1 MLHLNRRKVLKSAA
15 AAGLGAMVPGALLWP
30 IRAMAKEA
38 EPLPVAGVITEYRTA
53 SHADVILGKILEG
66 YRQDG
71 GPGPGLKLVSVF
83 TDQFAAK
90 DLCRPLAQKYGFRLA
105 SSIDDAVTLG
115 TNEVQVAGVLSVGEH
130 GIYPYT
136 PDTKQH
142 MYPRKRFFDE
152 IVATFRR
159 CGKAVPVF
167 NDKHL
172 SYRWDEALAMYETAR
187 AMNFPFLAGSSVPL
201 AWRQPVL
208 DLPLGCEI
216 EAAVGVGYGG
226 LEAYG
231 YHALEALQS
240 LIERR
245 RGGET
250 GVSSV
255 QAVQGD
261 GIQQA
266 EHDGRW
272 SRELFEAALKVLPGA
287 PKDNDT
293 WRNNPNSA
301 AYLVEHRDGLKSAT
315 LIAEGLASQFAAAVK
330 LKGRPEPLATLFALQ
345 PGPPYGHF
353 AYLVDAFEQTIRTG
367 RAVSPVERTL
377 LTTGVLDRAM
387 HSLAESH
394 QRFETPELNVA
405 YQPGDWPFANHP
417 KSHLILPNN

>member
-1 MLHLNRRKVLKSAA
+1 MSHLNRRGVLKSVA
-15 AAGLGAMVPGALLWP
+15 AAGLGAIMPGNMLWP
-30 IRAMAKEA
+30 RRVKANAV

-83 TDQFAAK
+83 TDQIAAQ

-105 SSIDDAVTLG
+105 SSIDDAVTSG
-115 TNEVQVAGVLSVGEH
+115 SDEIQVAGVFSVGEH
-130 GIYPYT
+130 GNYPLT

-159 CGKAVPVF
+159 CGKVVPVF

-172 SYRWDEALAMYETAR
+172 SYRWDEAIQMYETSR
-187 AMNFPFLAGSSVPL
+187 AMKIPFLAGSSVPL

-208 DLPLGCEI
+208 DLPIGCEI

-245 RGGET
+245 RGGES
-250 GVSSV
+250 GVASV

-261 GIQQA
+261 GILEAEQQ
-266 EHDGRW
+266 GRW
-272 SRELFEAALKVLPGA
+272 SRELFEAALKVLPGS
-287 PKDNDT
+287 PKDNGT

-315 LIAEGLASQFAAAVK
+315 LIAEGLATQFAAAVK
-330 LKGRPEPLATLFALQ
+330 LKGRSEPLATRFALQ
-345 PGPPYGHF
+345 PSAPYGHF
-353 AYLVDAFEQTIRTG
+353 AYIVDAFEQTIRTG
-367 RAVSPVERTL
+367 KAVYPVERTL

-394 QRFETPELNVA
+394 KRFETPELSIA
-405 YQPGDWPFANHP
+405 YQAGDWPFANHP
-417 KSHLILPNN
+417 NSHLILPNN